1 MIRYRS
7 LHFHRSLHSLDYD
20 HCLHSL
26 AGDQLMLGGHLQEF
40 VADLQDD

>member
-7 LHFHRSLHSLDYD
+7 LHFHLSPHSLDCG

-40 VADLQDD
+40 VADLQND